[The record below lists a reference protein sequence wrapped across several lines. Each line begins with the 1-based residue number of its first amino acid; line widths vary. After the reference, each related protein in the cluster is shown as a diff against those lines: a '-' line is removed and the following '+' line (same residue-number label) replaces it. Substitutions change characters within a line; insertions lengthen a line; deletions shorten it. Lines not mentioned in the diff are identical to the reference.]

1 MSNQITEAEIREMAK
16 LTLLSNRIN
25 EIQEKNLKMFP
36 MVFFNGVKSIN
47 IEYDLSNV
55 KTDEDRAPLHANYVT
70 YKLTLDETQD
80 NGKLDMRFAYLEHA
94 VRSWFWNDLTVTV
107 YFNDRR
113 VCESQYE

>member
-36 MVFFNGVKSIN
+36 MVFFNGVKSIS

-107 YFNDRR
+107 YFNERR